1 MPLGRGE
8 NDIKRK
14 EKISGLEMKMCST
27 YIHINYDWVDS
38 QQYKREGNTKA
49 GETTH
54 VPGEFLI

>member
-27 YIHINYDWVDS
+27 YIHKIMIEWIVSSIKERGIQKQEKQLMYLEN
-38 QQYKREGNTKA
+38 
-49 GETTH
+49 
-54 VPGEFLI
+54 F